1 MAQGNGAAVQVNLLV
16 DAVQQPQIL
25 DAGQRLG
32 GKGLI
37 QFKQID
43 VLYAQAGTFQRQF
56 AGRYRAITH
65 NGWIATDYRH
75 RTDPGAGFQA
85 ERLGARLAHQQHGGC
100 AVG

>member
-1 MAQGNGAAVQVNLLV
+1 MAQGNGAAVQVNFV
-16 DAVQQPQIL
+16 VEAVQQPQIL

-32 GKGLI
+32 GKGFI

-65 NGWIATDYRH
+65 NGWVATDYRH
-75 RTDPGAGFQA
+75 RANTGTGFQT
-85 ERLGARLAHQQHGGC
+85 ERFGA
-100 AVG
+100 